1 MARVKNFTAY
11 IRHLL
16 PSGAIRVDVWDEDDD
31 MYPKRWNN
39 KFFGYTED
47 EVKDYISAAI
57 ESEYK
62 DRMVSIHIDFLE
74 VE

>member
-1 MARVKNFTAY
+1 MAKAKTFTAY
-11 IRHLL
+11 LRYLY
-16 PSGAIRVDVWDEDDD
+16 PSGAIRVDVWDEDDT

-47 EVKDYISAAI
+47 EVKSYITNALK
-57 ESEYK
+57 SEYK
-62 DRMVSIHIDFLE
+62 DALVHIDFLT